1 MAKQIANPT
10 KAQIAENVKAA
21 TKEKIRA
28 AKASIEDSKK
38 RIDKAKDDIKAAK
51 NNIKSQK
58 ALIKAA
64 KAEAKNAKVEAQA
77 EAATQ
82 KAAKKAEKAA
92 KKASKAAE
100 KVADDSHRGSP
111 VDDRLGKFIIKKAA
125 DDSFMFNLCDAD
137 GKIIATSQMYSSLD
151 SCMNGIRS
159 VSTNAPDSPVEDQ
172 TAEGYYTVLPCP
184 KFELYI
190 DKGGN
195 DYRFRL
201 KARNSQNIV
210 ASPAFKTKGDCLSGI
225 NNVKHHSKTKIIDE
239 E

>member
-10 KAQIAENVKAA
+10 KAQIADNVKAA
-21 TKEKIRA
+21 SKAKIQA

-38 RIDKAKDDIKAAK
+38 KIDKAKEDIKAAK
-51 NNIKSQK
+51 SNIKSQK
-58 ALIKAA
+58 AIIKAA
-64 KAEAKNAKVEAQA
+64 KTATKNAKIEAKA

-92 KKASKAAE
+92 KKADKAAE
-100 KVADDSHRGSP
+100 KVSDDDSHRESP
-111 VDDRLGKFIIKKAA
+111 EKLGKFVIKTTAKE
-125 DDSFMFNLCDAD
+125 SVMFNLCNAQ
-137 GKIIATSQMYSSLD
+137 GKVIALSQVYTSVD
-151 SCMNGIRS
+151 SCQNGIRS
-159 VSTNAPDSPVEDQ
+159 VAVNAPKSEIEDQ
-172 TAEGYYTVLPCP
+172 TAEGYYTVLPSP

-201 KARNSQNIV
+201 KAKNGQNIL
-210 ASPAFKTKGDCLSGI
+210 ASGAFKTKDECLAGI
-225 NNVKHHSKTKIIDE
+225 ESVKLHSQTKIIDE